1 MERFGELN
9 HSVIWSDHL
18 EANSVQVTD
27 MAPGGRVETA
37 RR

>member
-1 MERFGELN
+1 MVRFGELN

-18 EANSVQVTD
+18 GVSSVQVTD
-27 MAPGGRVETA
+27 MAPDNKVETA